1 MSGGARGWA
10 LAEAAVAMI
19 LTAIVA
25 AAALGGLVGLQRRA
39 AGEAERVAMAS
50 SLRTAAQVLHAELG
64 SLDPAE
70 GDLLTATPA
79 WMTYRVVRGAG
90 IGCGPAPDG
99 IVVRT
104 GTWRSLRLP
113 APGRDSLLVLEAG
126 TSWRILALAGP
137 VRSATC
143 PDGSPGLAFPT
154 TPPPPGD
161 SLTVV
166 RTFEIME
173 LRHYVSGTD
182 AWLGLRSISAG
193 EVIQPVSGPFRASP
207 APFSYFD
214 VAGAATS
221 DPNRVRQVRAVF
233 HGITRTDGA
242 AGAGARAD
250 LVRRDSVE
258 TVVALRG
265 GSPP

>member
-1 MSGGARGWA
+1 MTAGTRGWA
-10 LAEAAVAMI
+10 LAEAVVATV
-19 LTAIVA
+19 LTAAVA

-50 SLRTAAQVLHAELG
+50 SLRTAAQVLHFELG
-64 SLDPAE
+64 SLDPGA
-70 GDLLTATPA
+70 GDLVTANPDR
-79 WMTYRVVRGAG
+79 MTYRVVRGTG
-90 IGCGPAPDG
+90 IGCGAATDG

-113 APGRDSLLVLEAG
+113 APGRDSLLLLEAG
-126 TSWRILALAGP
+126 AGWRILPLAGP
-137 VRSATC
+137 IRSATC
-143 PDGSPGLAFPT
+143 PDGSPGLVFPT
-154 TPPPPGD
+154 SAPPPGD
-161 SLTVV
+161 SMTVV

-173 LRHYVSGTD
+173 LRHYLSGAD
-182 AWLGLRSISAG
+182 SWLGLRSVSAG
-193 EVIQPVSGPFRASP
+193 ELIQPVSGPFRASP

-214 VAGAATS
+214 ASGAATS
-221 DPNRVRQVRAVF
+221 DPRQIRRVRAAF
-233 HGITRTDGA
+233 HGITRPDGA

-250 LVRRDSVE
+250 LVRRDSLE

>member
-1 MSGGARGWA
+1 MTGGARGWA
-10 LAEAAVAMI
+10 LAEAAVAMV
-19 LTAIVA
+19 LTAVVA

-64 SLDPAE
+64 SLDPGA
-70 GDLLTATPA
+70 GDLATATPDR
-79 WMTYRVVRGAG
+79 MTYRVVRGTG
-90 IGCGPAPDG
+90 IGCGVAVDG

-113 APGRDSLLVLEAG
+113 APGRDSLLLLGAG
-126 TSWRILALAGP
+126 ASWRILPLAGP
-137 VRSATC
+137 IRSATC
-143 PDGSPGLAFPT
+143 PDGSPGLVLPT
-154 TPPPPGD
+154 TAPLPGD
-161 SLTVV
+161 SVTVV

-173 LRHYVSGTD
+173 LRHYLSGAD
-182 AWLGLRSISAG
+182 AWLGLRSVSAG
-193 EVIQPVSGPFRASP
+193 ELIQPVSGPFQALP
-207 APFSYFD
+207 APFSYLD
-214 VAGAATS
+214 AAGAATS
-221 DPNRVRQVRAVF
+221 DPSRVRRVRAVF
-233 HGITRTDGA
+233 RGLTRADGA

>member
-1 MSGGARGWA
+1 MTGRARGWA
-10 LAEAAVAMI
+10 LAEAAVAMV
-19 LTAIVA
+19 LTAVVA

-64 SLDPAE
+64 SLDPGA
-70 GDLLTATPA
+70 GDLVTASFDR
-79 WMTYRVVRGAG
+79 MTYRVVRGTG
-90 IGCGPAPDG
+90 IGCGAATDG
-99 IVVRT
+99 IMVRT

-113 APGRDSLLVLEAG
+113 APGRDSLLLLEAG
-126 TSWRILALAGP
+126 AAWRILPLAGP
-137 VRSATC
+137 IRSATC
-143 PDGSPGLAFPT
+143 PDGTPGLVFPT
-154 TPPPPGD
+154 TALLPRD
-161 SLTVV
+161 SVTVV

-173 LRHYVSGTD
+173 LRLYLSGTD
-182 AWLGLRSISAG
+182 AWLGLRSVSAG

-214 VAGAATS
+214 GFGAGTS
-221 DPNRVRQVRAVF
+221 DPGQVRRVRAVF
-233 HGITRTDGA
+233 HGFTRTDGA